1 MNILFILFF
10 EFLKISLFTI
20 GGGLAMIP
28 VISDTFVRK
37 HKLLQEQDIIDMVAI
52 TQTVPGLIAVNSAVF
67 VGRKLAGHNGSFIAT
82 VAVILPSV
90 VIIMIIA
97 ALFPLENLSN
107 QHAIAAFSY
116 VRACVLG
123 LFLVLAGK
131 MGKNIFKSIID
142 IPFLCLLLFLLF
154 LKLNPAIIV
163 LISCLLGG
171 IYETYVR
178 SKIMGVKEK

>member
-28 VISDTFVRK
+28 VIEDTFVRK
-37 HKLLQEQDIIDMVAI
+37 HKLLQEQDIIDMVSI
-52 TQTVPGLIAVNSAVF
+52 TQTVPGLIAINSAVF
-67 VGRKLAGHNGSFIAT
+67 VGRKLAGHNGSFVAT
-82 VAVILPSV
+82 VAVIIPSV

-107 QHAIAAFSY
+107 PHALSAFSY
-116 VRACVLG
+116 VRASVLG
-123 LFLVLAGK
+123 LFIVLAYK
-131 MGKNIFKSIID
+131 IWKSLYKSLID
-142 IPFLCLLLFLLF
+142 VPLLLFLVFLLF

-163 LISCLLGG
+163 LYSCFLGG
-171 IYETYVR
+171 LYETYIR
-178 SKIMGVKEK
+178 TKIMGEKEK